1 MSLLG
6 LVLLLA
12 IGGLTGQGI
21 HAQNGYSFFRNFSA
35 EDYQG
40 HNRNFDIACDTS
52 GVLYVAN
59 FEGLIY
65 YNGAKWQKLLTP
77 GISRITHL
85 TLG

>member
-1 MSLLG
+1 MKRIDNIMSLLG

-40 HNRNFDIACDTS
+40 HIMA
-52 GVLYVAN
+52 L
-59 FEGLIY
+59 
-65 YNGAKWQKLLTP
+65 NGKNC
-77 GISRITHL
+77 
-85 TLG
+85 